1 MFMDVFDSLPLA
13 SLVSSKYLAMH
24 GGISPELNQIEEINK
39 IDRFQEI
46 PLKGMFCD
54 LTWADPMNDDDA
66 VKGLFKDNEARD
78 CSNFFGKKPV
88 QALLKQNKLLSIFR
102 GH

>member
-1 MFMDVFDSLPLA
+1 MDVFDSLPLA